1 VFSFQFSSTILLGI
15 IKHKDVVKD
24 VHPLIWSKGFATI
37 IVEPQA
43 RRGVG
48 LQLFIHLLVGAKS

>member
-1 VFSFQFSSTILLGI
+1 LLGT

-24 VHPLIWSKGFATI
+24 VHPLIWFKDFAML
-37 IVEPQA
+37 IVDPQA

-48 LQLFIHLLVGAKS
+48 LQLFIYLLVGAKS